1 MVSVYLSAMNTE
13 PLKTQVSHLG
23 CYKEYR
29 RQGDLINRHFFF
41 TVLEARKS
49 TMLTDLVHGESL
61 LLDLQTAAFSQCPH
75 LTEGEHKLCFLS
87 FLKKKNY
94 FNWRLITLQYCIS
107 FAIHWRESAT
117 DVHVFPILNPPP
129 TFLPVPF
136 LWVIPV
142 HQPQASCILN
152 RTWTGNSFHIWY

>member
-61 LLDLQTAAFSQCPH
+61 LLDLQTAAFSVSSLDRGRAQA
-75 LTEGEHKLCFLS
+75 LFSLLF
-87 FLKKKNY
+87 KKKKL
-94 FNWRLITLQYCIS
+94 F
-107 FAIHWRESAT
+107 
-117 DVHVFPILNPPP
+117 
-129 TFLPVPF
+129 
-136 LWVIPV
+136 
-142 HQPQASCILN
+142 
-152 RTWTGNSFHIWY
+152 